1 MKISGNT
8 ILITGGASGIGLAF
22 AERFLMEGN
31 KVIVVGRRIE
41 KLQEA
46 KERFPDLVIR
56 GCDISIKEDRI
67 KLFEWATNE
76 FPNLNVLVNNAG
88 IQQRVNLLQ

>member
-1 MKISGNT
+1 
-8 ILITGGASGIGLAF
+8 
-22 AERFLMEGN
+22 MEGN